1 MLTARRV
8 PAPQNLEGREQVA
21 AHTRAW
27 VAELDPLIAE
37 HAEDW
42 HMLQPVFDADLDQER
57 LARSH
62 AREQQAVHEE
72 DA

>member
-1 MLTARRV
+1 
-8 PAPQNLEGREQVA
+8 
-21 AHTRAW
+21 
-27 VAELDPLIAE
+27 LIAE
-37 HAEDW
+37 HAQDW

-62 AREQQAVHEE
+62 AREQQNGHTQKE